1 MRIAAAI
8 LFTLVVAGCTGG
20 LPGGGS
26 GLDRTVMKVTNGD
39 IVPPA
44 RGYAGL
50 AVRSFTVG
58 GNGEWQEV
66 AGARCVA
73 SAGAFGAV
81 LTTPSQLVVPDL
93 GPDALPVTVGCS
105 RGASSGRGFSMPD
118 YSWQGSDKPSP
129 PARIAYGG
137 GWWYGYRKSG
147 PLAYPDID
155 VGLR

>member
-1 MRIAAAI
+1 MRIAALI
-8 LFTLVVAGCTGG
+8 VFTLVAAGCTGG
-20 LPGGGS
+20 LSGGGN
-26 GLDRTVMKVTNGD
+26 GLDRVVMKTTNAD

-44 RGYAGL
+44 RGYLGL
-50 AVRSFTVG
+50 AVRSFAG
-58 GNGEWQEV
+58 GGDGEWQEV

-93 GPDALPVTVGCS
+93 GPDAVPVTVECTK
-105 RGASSGRGFSMPD
+105 GASSGRGVSMPD
-118 YSWQGSDKPSP
+118 FSWKGSDKPSP

-147 PLAYPDID
+147 PLAFPDID